1 MVHPIVLKEGAIN
14 EQEYRINFL
23 HSSLIGVFGGLWICI
38 ACRGEGWYL
47 NGWATKFNFEL
58 LNIQQIDT
66 AGFCISDLCISLISA
81 NGYLSPQCDF
91 FGFLDAIFLFSW
103 IADSF
108 AEPRFGFLSKDSR
121 APFGQP
127 TNDIN

>member
-1 MVHPIVLKEGAIN
+1 MLTIGRKYCVETFAT
-14 EQEYRINFL
+14 EQLSELIRICQ
-23 HSSLIGVFGGLWICI
+23 V
-38 ACRGEGWYL
+38 AR
-47 NGWATKFNFEL
+47 WATKFNFEL